1 MKTTSPRSSDCCRPE
16 TGRAYYMAAMQ
27 SHGLPGKIPNS
38 FTTGG
43 LTDTDI
49 ANVFTHHVPCLFF
62 CAAVGK
68 PFFENIQYNSPIEV
82 YNDET
87 VVEMVKIM
95 NTSVAAAK

>member
-1 MKTTSPRSSDCCRPE
+1 MKTTSPHSSDCCRPE

-43 LTDTDI
+43 LTDADI
-49 ANVFTHHVPCLFF
+49 ANVSTYHVYH
-62 CAAVGK
+62 AAVGK

>member
-1 MKTTSPRSSDCCRPE
+1 MPT
-16 TGRAYYMAAMQ
+16 
-27 SHGLPGKIPNS
+27 LPMS
-38 FTTGG
+38 LHTMSMY
-43 LTDTDI
+43 L
-49 ANVFTHHVPCLFF
+49 PCLLF

>member
-1 MKTTSPRSSDCCRPE
+1 MATS
-16 TGRAYYMAAMQ
+16 
-27 SHGLPGKIPNS
+27 
-38 FTTGG
+38 
-43 LTDTDI
+43 
-49 ANVFTHHVPCLFF
+49 THHVPCLLFF
-62 CAAVGK
+62 AAVGK

>member
-1 MKTTSPRSSDCCRPE
+1 MPI
-16 TGRAYYMAAMQ
+16 
-27 SHGLPGKIPNS
+27 LPMS
-38 FTTGG
+38 
-43 LTDTDI
+43 LY
-49 ANVFTHHVPCLFF
+49 H
-62 CAAVGK
+62 AAVGK

>member
-1 MKTTSPRSSDCCRPE
+1 MKTTSPRSIDCCRPE

-43 LTDTDI
+43 LTDADI
-49 ANVFTHHVPCLFF
+49 ANVSTYHVQCLLFF
-62 CAAVGK
+62 AAVGK

>member
-1 MKTTSPRSSDCCRPE
+1 M
-16 TGRAYYMAAMQ
+16 
-27 SHGLPGKIPNS
+27 
-38 FTTGG
+38 
-43 LTDTDI
+43 
-49 ANVFTHHVPCLFF
+49 F
-62 CAAVGK
+62 CAVVGK

>member
-1 MKTTSPRSSDCCRPE
+1 M
-16 TGRAYYMAAMQ
+16 
-27 SHGLPGKIPNS
+27 
-38 FTTGG
+38 
-43 LTDTDI
+43 
-49 ANVFTHHVPCLFF
+49 
-62 CAAVGK
+62 GK

>member
-43 LTDTDI
+43 LTDADI
-49 ANVFTHHVPCLFF
+49 ANFSTYHVQCLLFF
-62 CAAVGK
+62 AAVGK

-95 NTSVAAAK
+95 NTSVTAAK